1 MKQKLLTLFV
11 LIVTAMTAFADDAT
25 GSGVATKDHTGA
37 ALAENQY
44 VSYSYKFTEDNG
56 NVTMTVTSTNPA
68 AIQDWSSGGLNGE
81 TYDGKRTWTG
91 LTTGYVLKIK
101 LWWAIDGGRAVS
113 DEITYTVKGTEAAPD
128 PEKPDTKFNITT
140 SGNVAKV
147 VGPVTAAEV
156 EQINNVNV
164 MNIDLTGVKSIED
177 GVTIQPL
184 RKNAIIVISGTY
196 KEETIDGK
204 TVCTTTADSK
214 YDAIKDMKN
223 VVVLAADGFY
233 HPLKQLEFVDIPG
246 EPLWTGGL
254 KDIISTGNTGWKVTR
269 TIPAHT
275 HATVCVTNLIVN
287 IPANLRAWEAV
298 DYDETT
304 GIKFNKANVIGAN
317 FPYVVRNATDEDT
330 DLSFTGTNDLNF
342 KTFIDTEANKHQ
354 VGSTNIYF
362 CGNWKEA
369 LETDGTQWI
378 IKNDG
383 VHASIVKADGVKI
396 SPFRAYFTGIPE
408 GASAKLNFDDEETT
422 GITNVNAAE
431 SNDDTLYN
439 LAGQK
444 VNAAYKGIVI
454 KNGKKY
460 LVK

>member
-11 LIVTAMTAFADDAT
+11 LLVSAMTAFADDAT
-25 GSGVATKDHTGA
+25 GSGVATKDHNGA

-81 TYDGKRTWTG
+81 TFDGKRTWTG
-91 LTTGYVLKIK
+91 LKTGYVLKIK
-101 LWWAIDGGRAVS
+101 LWWAIEGGRAVS

-128 PEKPDTKFNITT
+128 PEKPEMVVTIN
-140 SGNVAKV
+140 GNVAKV
-147 VGPVTAAEV
+147 TGPITTANV
-156 EQINNVNV
+156 EEINNKINNKDV
-164 MNIDLTGVKSIED
+164 MNIDLTGVKSIEN

-184 RKNAIIVISGTY
+184 RKNAIIVATGSVT
-196 KEETIDGK
+196 DG
-204 TVCTTTADSK
+204 VYSADSK

-223 VVVLAADGFY
+223 VVVLAADGYY

-246 EPLWTGGL
+246 EPFWTGGL
-254 KDIISTGNTGWKVTR
+254 SNLNNFISTGSTGCKVTR
-269 TIPAHT
+269 IIKAGKHASICVPFAITSIPEGLY
-275 HATVCVTNLIVN
+275 V
-287 IPANLRAWEAV
+287 WEATN
-298 DYDETT
+298 YDTKNN
-304 GIKFNKANVIGAN
+304 IINFSKAVEVPGN
-317 FPYVVRNATDEDT
+317 FPCILRNTTDQDIELNWTWTGNINFVYYVGNNANTIKLGDT
-330 DLSFTGTNDLNF
+330 N
-342 KTFIDTEANKHQ
+342 
-354 VGSTNIYF
+354 VYF
-362 CGNWKEA
+362 CGNWKEV
-369 LETDGTQWI
+369 LVTDGNQWI
-378 IKNDG
+378 LQNDG
-383 VHASIVKADGVKI
+383 INASIVKANGTKI

>member
-11 LIVTAMTAFADDAT
+11 LLVSAMTAFADDAT
-25 GSGVATKDHTGA
+25 GSGVATKDHNGA

-56 NVTMTVTSTNPA
+56 NVTMTVTSKNPA

-91 LTTGYVLKIK
+91 VTT
-101 LWWAIDGGRAVS
+101 
-113 DEITYTVKGTEAAPD
+113 
-128 PEKPDTKFNITT
+128 
-140 SGNVAKV
+140 
-147 VGPVTAAEV
+147 
-156 EQINNVNV
+156 
-164 MNIDLTGVKSIED
+164 IED
-177 GVTIQPL
+177 GITIKPL
-184 RKNAIIVISGTY
+184 RKNAIIVATGSVADDVY
-196 KEETIDGK
+196 S
-204 TVCTTTADSK
+204 ADSK
-214 YDAIKDMKN
+214 YDAIKDMAN
-223 VVVLAADGFY
+223 LVVLVNGYY
-233 HPLKQLEFVDIPG
+233 HPIKQLEFVDIPG
-246 EPLWTGGL
+246 EPLWMGGL
-254 KDIISTGNTGWKVTR
+254 RDLNDFISTGNTGWKVTR
-269 TIPAHT
+269 KIPAHT
-275 HATVCVTNLIVN
+275 HATVCVTNAIVN

-304 GIKFNKANVIGAN
+304 GIKFNKASVIGAN
-317 FPYVVRNATDEDT
+317 YPYVVRNATDEDT

-342 KTFIDTEANKHQ
+342 KTIMDTEANKHK

-362 CGNWKEA
+362 RGNWKEA
-369 LETDGTQWI
+369 LVTNGTQWI
-378 IKNDG
+378 IKNEG
-383 VHASIVKADGVKI
+383 IHASIVKADGVKI